1 MNCGGWYRDHLSRI
15 PRTRYMKLIIRQNI
29 ASQRVWFGRFYSLS
43 GNLSIMSTKDDVLGD
58 SVLFLRF
65 KVDLTE
71 GHQPP

>member
-1 MNCGGWYRDHLSRI
+1 
-15 PRTRYMKLIIRQNI
+15 MKLIIRQNI

-43 GNLSIMSTKDDVLGD
+43 GNLSIMSTKDAFVLGD

>member
-1 MNCGGWYRDHLSRI
+1 
-15 PRTRYMKLIIRQNI
+15 MKPIIRQNP

-43 GNLSIMSTKDDVLGD
+43 WNLRVMSTKDDFVLGD
-58 SVLFLRF
+58 SVLLLRF